1 MLHWITI
8 KHYFELLNRIRIVV
22 EGENRLLMLTIK
34 SYLLLQDDLLETE
47 VAGENAAELRD
58 DLDRDEAVSYNVG
71 ILDLPLPRSA
81 GASALGVSCSSSGLS
96 ESVQQINFCSLE
108 MENAVIKSVLK
119 IKILYKI

>member
-1 MLHWITI
+1 M
-8 KHYFELLNRIRIVV
+8 V

-71 ILDLPLPRSA
+71 ILDLPLPRGA

-108 MENAVIKSVLK
+108 MENVVIKSVL
-119 IKILYKI
+119 

>member
-1 MLHWITI
+1 ML
-8 KHYFELLNRIRIVV
+8 

-58 DLDRDEAVSYNVG
+58 DLDRDEAVSSNVG
-71 ILDLPLPRSA
+71 ILDLPLPRGV

-96 ESVQQINFCSLE
+96 ESVEHINVCSLE
-108 MENAVIKSVLK
+108 MENIVIKS
-119 IKILYKI
+119 IL

>member
-1 MLHWITI
+1 M
-8 KHYFELLNRIRIVV
+8 V

-58 DLDRDEAVSYNVG
+58 DLDRDEAVSSNVG

-108 MENAVIKSVLK
+108 MENAVIKSVL
-119 IKILYKI
+119 